1 MKINY
6 LHWERKLKPNK
17 GIKII
22 FICKGNMHRSPIAER
37 IFKKELK
44 KRSYPDSIKVDSYGL
59 HGFILPPPKGKCL
72 KDYPTE
78 YKLSKPHLDK
88 KGISMEEHIFKPLSE
103 NILKEASLIITM
115 HPDVTRL
122 LLDKHP
128 SIKNKTFLL
137 TELCSKNV
145 IIKDV
150 DGSKDPKVY
159 EETINNLELCI
170 LKSFDKIIAL
180 GEQIEACHS

>member
-1 MKINY
+1 
-6 LHWERKLKPNK
+6 
-17 GIKII
+17 
-22 FICKGNMHRSPIAER
+22 MHRSPIAER

-103 NILKEASLIITM
+103 NVLKEASLIITM